1 MSAVKIELI
10 DLEKDWKSQTE
21 LVAKTYSKGK
31 DYILNNRKFFEWF
44 FKNPFVKGEN
54 SFMVIKSKGKIIS
67 EMGLVPTRMKFFDKT
82 VDNVNLV
89 NLMALEEF
97 RGKGTGFFLYKE
109 AEKFGN
115 VCTNT
120 GYGPLVVDFIENM
133 GWVKMPDLNRFVLVL
148 NGEKASKLAGKKL
161 EKCKA
166 SEKAETSGMEFVQ
179 VEGFGK
185 EAGEFW
191 ERVKEKYPIT
201 IERSAAYLNWRFSNH
216 PVFDYK
222 MFEVRKEG
230 RVEAVVVLHF
240 EEADGFRVAR
250 IVDFVS
256 GDRAELFALEKAIE
270 FCKEKDVDLVDF
282 FFSGKFH
289 VGSLGKAGFVEAKK
303 GAFGSI
309 PMLFSPI
316 DRERKSINFAF
327 KAVNK
332 KLLDERINNFN
343 NWYITKADGDQ
354 DRPN

>member
-1 MSAVKIELI
+1 MKIELI

-21 LVAKTYSKGK
+21 LVAKTYSRGK
-31 DYILNNRKFFEWF
+31 DYILNNRKFFEWL

-67 EMGLVPTRMKFFDKT
+67 EMGLVPTRLKFFDKT
-82 VDNVNLV
+82 IGNVNLV
-89 NLMALEEF
+89 NLMALEKF

-109 AEKFGN
+109 AEKFGDI
-115 VCTNT
+115 CTNT

-133 GWVKMPDLNRFVLVL
+133 GWVKMPNLNRFVIVL
-148 NGEKASKLAGKKL
+148 NAGKASRLAGKEVEAYRAL
-161 EKCKA
+161 ER
-166 SEKAETSGMEFVQ
+166 AEASGMGFVQ

-201 IERSAAYLNWRFSNH
+201 IERSATYLNWRFSNH

-222 MFEVRKEG
+222 MFEVRNED
-230 RVEAVVVLHF
+230 RVEAIVVLHF
-240 EEADGFRVAR
+240 EEADGFKVAR

-256 GDRAELFALEKAIE
+256 GDGAELFALEKAIE
-270 FCKEKDVDLVDF
+270 FCKGKGADLVDF
-282 FFSGKFH
+282 FFSGDFH
-289 VGSLGKAGFVEAKK
+289 AGSLGKAGFVEAKREPFE
-303 GAFGSI
+303 AI

-316 DRERKSINFAF
+316 DRERKNINFAF
-327 KAVNK
+327 KAVNR
-332 KLLDERINNFN
+332 KLLDERVNNFD